1 MGLEEKDESVHR
13 KLVADR
19 ALTLDIGL
27 SVSHTRMGVP
37 QGQLFTLSCFPS
49 FKCCFQILK
58 ISGYHFCFFF
68 FFHFE
73 KTETGI
79 KNLCS
84 SLHLAVK
91 QMYRVMLHL
100 LIPGTLLTF
109 PKDVKMGLRIFK
121 IPYRWIILGKISIC
135 QKDIIYMFAVLNCRG
150 RIE

>member
-27 SVSHTRMGVP
+27 PVSHTRLGVP

-58 ISGYHFCFFF
+58 TSGHRFCFFF
-68 FFHFE
+68 FSHFE
-73 KTETGI
+73 KTEIGI

-91 QMYRVMLHL
+91 QMYRVMLPF
-100 LIPGTLLTF
+100 LIPGT
-109 PKDVKMGLRIFK
+109 
-121 IPYRWIILGKISIC
+121 
-135 QKDIIYMFAVLNCRG
+135 
-150 RIE
+150 

>member
-27 SVSHTRMGVP
+27 SVSRTRMRVP
-37 QGQLFTLSCFPS
+37 QGQLFTLSYFPS
-49 FKCCFQILK
+49 FKCCFSDTQHLWT
-58 ISGYHFCFFF
+58 SLLLFFF

-79 KNLCS
+79 KNLCP
-84 SLHLAVK
+84 SLDLAVK

-100 LIPGTLLTF
+100 LIPGTLITF
-109 PKDVKMGLRIFK
+109 PKNVKIGIRIFK
-121 IPYRWIILGKISIC
+121 IPYR
-135 QKDIIYMFAVLNCRG
+135 
-150 RIE
+150 